1 MPGAPCRRPGI
12 MRLAADGSMVIER
25 SWLDSSLG
33 SCSLP
38 SKASARAAKEV
49 HGLVEVLLSG
59 LVKVVV
65 MRRVGRWA
73 GMMTICFPVLSITAM
88 GLVGSAIQ
96 DPIDGP
102 LRLVFVLGG
111 VLRTGVD
118 TGVGAARWWMEEEE

>member
-1 MPGAPCRRPGI
+1 
-12 MRLAADGSMVIER
+12 MRLAAEGSMVMER
-25 SWLDSSLG
+25 SWLDGSLG

-38 SKASARAAKEV
+38 SKASARAAKDV
-49 HGLVEVLLSG
+49 RGLVEVLLSG

-65 MRRVGRWA
+65 TRRVGRCA
-73 GMMTICFPVLSITAM
+73 GMMTICFPVLSITAI

-96 DPIDGP
+96 DPMDGP

-118 TGVGAARWWMEEEE
+118 TGVDATRW

>member
-1 MPGAPCRRPGI
+1 
-12 MRLAADGSMVIER
+12 MVIER
-25 SWLDSSLG
+25 SWLDSSFG

-49 HGLVEVLLSG
+49 RGLVDVLLKG

-65 MRRVGRWA
+65 TRRFGRWA
-73 GMMTICFPVLSITAM
+73 GMMTICFPVLSITAI

-102 LRLVFVLGG
+102 LRLTFVLDG
-111 VLRTGVD
+111 VLRIGVD
-118 TGVGAARWWMEEEE
+118 AGVGPTRWWMEDEE